1 MIETNKGTRIR
12 YDKLIFQTAELDL
25 EEIEDIIKNLKNHK
39 APGEDDLNSELFKVA
54 GKYIV
59 KTMQSLI
66 SEIWL

>member
-1 MIETNKGTRIR
+1 MVES
-12 YDKLIFQTAELDL
+12 DL

-59 KTMQSLI
+59 KK
-66 SEIWL
+66 